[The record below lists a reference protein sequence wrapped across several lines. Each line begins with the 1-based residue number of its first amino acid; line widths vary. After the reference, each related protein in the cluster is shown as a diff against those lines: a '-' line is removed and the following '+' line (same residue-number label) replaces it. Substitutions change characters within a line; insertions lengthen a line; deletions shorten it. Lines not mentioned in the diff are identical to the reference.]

1 MPDPQPIPILLQFM
15 FGETPVS
22 PDTVSERLLTWAQAF
37 DRWLESKLPKRDS
50 YNGSRLAWKNL
61 LTLVRKPPWAMTTA
75 DMELYRVWLE
85 ERQLAQGT
93 IRHQFV
99 YISTFYG
106 WCGRESVDPLTGPDF
121 NPAAGFYKH
130 KEVDFI
136 RAQALTM
143 EESCALL
150 SLLKHDPW
158 LLSKRDYAFFLCRLW
173 MGVPSNWIQ
182 QLKWGQVQVQED
194 GAWVDWGPEIRPTCF
209 PEEAWQAVLDYL
221 QAAGRIGEKRPDGM
235 PPAAYI
241 FAPLVD
247 PLGTDATGL
256 ASDWDEER
264 FVNRRQL
271 GRSLKRYG
279 TLAGIPGKK
288 LSLPALR
295 HTAAAQFLEAAGTR
309 EEMDA
314 FLGSPGKQATSNY
327 RRAIRQIQAR
337 QLKEI
342 QRKPWVRPAQ
352 PPEMPPRKSHR
363 YSSEDSFTHGLHAAN
378 QPEHEVD
385 AMLAQELTGLEHEIR
400 GLEVLMKRVMGMQL
414 QTQDDTQAA
423 ALIKVYLSSSPRLAE
438 LLKIKE
444 TFDEV
449 TPRDAEIV
457 EFMNI
462 CLENVN
468 QPLIDI
474 HKLREHALESDPDAK
489 AKTDNLVRVI
499 AGDRLV
505 VRRLFE
511 MAMETEEPLK
521 LAYYV
526 QEYCRGCYRLA
537 RMLKEVD
544 GPQGFLEAWFDR
556 TADEA
561 LRQVHEIW
569 AEETR
574 QLKAGLITLKDLL
587 PPECHYRP
595 EDDVAMGL
603 EPLEDE
609 EEEEDDDEDSSEA

>member
-1 MPDPQPIPILLQFM
+1 MNTQPIPILLQLM
-15 FGETPVS
+15 FGEAAPVS
-22 PDTVSERLLTWAQAF
+22 LESASERLLTWARAF
-37 DRWLESKLPKRDS
+37 DEWLETRKTNKNM
-50 YNGSRLAWKNL
+50 YNASHLAWKQIL
-61 LTLVRKPPWAMTTA
+61 ALVRKPPWAMNRV
-75 DMELYRVWLE
+75 DMELYQAWLE
-85 ERQLAQGT
+85 DRKLAQST

-106 WCGRESVDPLTGPDF
+106 WCSQKAIDPLTGPGF
-121 NPAAGFYKH
+121 NPAAGICQHQKAYSK
-130 KEVDFI
+130 
-136 RAQALTM
+136 AQAFSL
-143 EESCALL
+143 EESTALL
-150 SLLKHDPW
+150 RLLKNDEW

-173 MGVPSNWIQ
+173 MGVPFKWLQ
-182 QLKWGQVQVQED
+182 QLKWGQMELRQD
-194 GAWVDWGPEIRPTCF
+194 GACVDWGPEKRSTIL
-209 PEEAWQAVLDYL
+209 PEEAWGAILDYL
-221 QAAGRIGEKRPDGM
+221 QAAGRTGEVRPGGM
-235 PPAAYI
+235 SPEAYI
-241 FAPLVD
+241 FAPLAD
-247 PLGTDATGL
+247 PLRVDAGGL
-256 ASDWDEER
+256 ASDWDEKR
-264 FVNRRQL
+264 YLSSRQL
-271 GRSLKRYG
+271 LMILKTYG
-279 TLAGIPGKK
+279 TLAGIPAEK
-288 LSLPALR
+288 LTLPALR
-295 HTAAAQFLEAAGTR
+295 HTAAVHFLEAAGSPKD
-309 EEMDA
+309 MDA
-314 FLGSPGKQATSNY
+314 FLGSPGKRATTFY
-327 RRAIRQIQAR
+327 RKKMRDIQAR
-337 QLKEI
+337 QMQEV
-342 QRKPWVRPAQ
+342 QRKPRKRLAQ
-352 PPEMPPRKSHR
+352 SAEMPKREHHH
-363 YSSEDSFTHGLHAAN
+363 YSSEEKFQHGLYAAS
-378 QPEHEVD
+378 QPEEELD
-385 AMLAQELTGLEHEIR
+385 EMLAKDKSGLDEEVQ
-400 GLEVLMKRVMGMQL
+400 GLKKLMERVMWLQL
-414 QTQDDTQAA
+414 RTQDDTQAA

-505 VRRLFE
+505 VRRLFD
-511 MAMETEEPLK
+511 MAIETEEPLK

-595 EDDVAMGL
+595 EDDVEMGI
-603 EPLEDE
+603 EPLE
-609 EEEEDDDEDSSEA
+609 EEDEDEDAASG